1 MRTLLIWVFIF
12 IFGFIVGAGVGFKV
26 LEGVSSD
33 LLLEAWDNSYAQ
45 FQQAYPGSTAQQQ
58 LDQKVEEQK
67 WILLENIKNGLKDQ
81 LMSMFS
87 FGGTKN
93 VENK

>member
-1 MRTLLIWVFIF
+1 MKTLLTWLFIF
-12 IFGFIVGAGVGFKV
+12 VFGFIVGAGVGFKI
-26 LEGVSSD
+26 LEGVSTD

-67 WILLENIKNGLKDQ
+67 
-81 LMSMFS
+81 
-87 FGGTKN
+87 
-93 VENK
+93 